1 MSIARMPLLLSITP
15 ALVTVT
21 AARYNVRTRVINS
34 MNVPLARGAESV
46 PNRPNGRDDSARRVL
61 GLQVPDE
68 AVFCATG
75 DDVPVLAALLAHNL
89 SAGSLGTWLVPD
101 AAVRDRA
108 LRRYAEFVLMY
119 AVQHGRVDTTED
131 RAAVAVWFSR
141 LEPPPAGAGWGC
153 ELRRLLG
160 PFAAR
165 FVVLHAVVPRT
176 PHHYLAQFAARPGEG
191 AAARALLASCHR
203 VVDAEGLPA
212 YTQVW
217 GSEPRESLFGRLG
230 YLPRSPMLLGSGGPV
245 LWRMY
250 RPRRGGERRDGLPR
264 RVRLHRA
271 AAASAGA
278 GPSAAPPLLGRVD
291 TT

>member
-1 MSIARMPLLLSITP
+1 MD
-15 ALVTVT
+15 
-21 AARYNVRTRVINS
+21 
-34 MNVPLARGAESV
+34 VPLEMRGSQSV
-46 PNRPNGRDDSARRVL
+46 PNRPVERDDSVRRVL

-75 DDVPVLAALLAHNL
+75 DDVPVLAALLVQNL

-141 LEPPPAGAGWGC
+141 LEPPPTGAGWGC

-165 FVVLHAVVPRT
+165 FAVLHAVVPRT
-176 PHHYLAQFAARPGEG
+176 PHHYLAQFAARPGEA
-191 AAARALLASCHR
+191 AAARALLAGSHR
-203 VVDAEGLPA
+203 VVDAERLPA

-217 GSEPRESLFGRLG
+217 GSEPGESLFGRLG
-230 YLPRSPMLLGSGGPV
+230 YLPRSPLLLGSGGPV

-278 GPSAAPPLLGRVD
+278 GPSAAPPLPGRVD

>member
-1 MSIARMPLLLSITP
+1 M
-15 ALVTVT
+15 TVT
-21 AARYNVRTRVINS
+21 AARH
-34 MNVPLARGAESV
+34 NVPAKAVDMDAPLTMRGSQSV
-46 PNRPNGRDDSARRVL
+46 PNWPGERDDSARRLL

-68 AVFCATG
+68 AVVCATG

-89 SAGSLGTWLVPD
+89 SAGSLGAWLVPD

-141 LEPPPAGAGWGC
+141 LEPPPTGAGWGC

-160 PFAAR
+160 PSAAR

-176 PHHYLAQFAARPGEG
+176 PHHYLAQFAARPAGG

-203 VVDAEGLPA
+203 VVDAEALPA

-217 GSEPRESLFGRLG
+217 GSEPRESLLSQLG
-230 YLPRSPMLLGSGGPV
+230 YLPRSPMLLEPGGPV
-245 LWRMY
+245 LWPMY

-271 AAASAGA
+271 AAPPAGA
-278 GPSAAPPLLGRVD
+278 GPSASPPLLGRVD

>member
-1 MSIARMPLLLSITP
+1 M
-15 ALVTVT
+15 TVA
-21 AARYNVRTRVINS
+21 AARH
-34 MNVPLARGAESV
+34 NVPAKAVDMDAPLTMRGSQSV
-46 PNRPNGRDDSARRVL
+46 PNWPVGRGDSARRLL
-61 GLQVPDE
+61 GLQVPGE
-68 AVFCATG
+68 AVVCATG
-75 DDVPVLAALLAHNL
+75 DDVPVLAALLAHDL
-89 SAGSLGTWLVPD
+89 WAGSLGAWLVPD

-141 LEPPPAGAGWGC
+141 LEPPPTGAGWGC

-203 VVDAEGLPA
+203 VVDAEALPA
-212 YTQVW
+212 YTQVC
-217 GSEPRESLFGRLG
+217 GSEPRESLLSQLG
-230 YLPRSPMLLGSGGPV
+230 YLPRSPMLLEPGGPV

-271 AAASAGA
+271 AAPSAGA
-278 GPSAAPPLLGRVD
+278 GPSAVPPLPGRVD

>member
-1 MSIARMPLLLSITP
+1 M
-15 ALVTVT
+15 TVT
-21 AARYNVRTRVINS
+21 AARHNVPTRVVDS
-34 MNVPLARGAESV
+34 MEVPLEMRGSQSV
-46 PNRPNGRDDSARRVL
+46 PNRPVERDDSVRRVL

-68 AVFCATG
+68 AVVCATG
-75 DDVPVLAALLAHNL
+75 DDVSVLAALLAQNL

-141 LEPPPAGAGWGC
+141 LEPPPTGAGWGC

-165 FVVLHAVVPRT
+165 FAVLHTVVPRT
-176 PHHYLAQFAARPGEG
+176 PHHYLAQFAARPAG
-191 AAARALLASCHR
+191 AAARALLASCHG

-212 YTQVW
+212 YTQVC
-217 GSEPRESLFGRLG
+217 GSEPRESLFGQLG
-230 YLPRSPMLLGSGGPV
+230 YLPRSPMLLEPGGTV

-278 GPSAAPPLLGRVD
+278 GPSAAPPLPGRVD

>member
-1 MSIARMPLLLSITP
+1 M
-15 ALVTVT
+15 TVA
-21 AARYNVRTRVINS
+21 AARH
-34 MNVPLARGAESV
+34 NVPAKAVDMDAPLTMRGSQSV
-46 PNRPNGRDDSARRVL
+46 PNWPVGRGDSARRLL
-61 GLQVPDE
+61 GLQVPGE
-68 AVFCATG
+68 AVVCATG
-75 DDVPVLAALLAHNL
+75 DDVPVLAALLAHDL
-89 SAGSLGTWLVPD
+89 WAGSLGAWLVPD

-141 LEPPPAGAGWGC
+141 LEPPPTGAGWGC

-203 VVDAEGLPA
+203 VVDAEALPA
-212 YTQVW
+212 YTQVC
-217 GSEPRESLFGRLG
+217 GSEPRESLLSLLG
-230 YLPRSPMLLGSGGPV
+230 YLPRSPMLLEPGGPV

-250 RPRRGGERRDGLPR
+250 RPGRGGERRDGLPR
-264 RVRLHRA
+264 RVRLHRS

-278 GPSAAPPLLGRVD
+278 GPSAVPPLLGRVD